1 MGWVVAMVAS
11 TLPAVLP
18 ATKSLTQFCSLTFCE
33 AGILSLA
40 VVLPSFLSL
49 ICEPTILGLAF
60 VTLILICEPI
70 IRRAL
75 CLCVAYNCSQAFILL
90 HCIVEP
96 SVSKI

>member
-1 MGWVVAMVAS
+1 MVAP

-49 ICEPTILGLAF
+49 ICEPTTILSLAF
-60 VTLILICEPI
+60 VTLILI
-70 IRRAL
+70 
-75 CLCVAYNCSQAFILL
+75 SF
-90 HCIVEP
+90 VEP
-96 SVSKI
+96 CVCVWPTIVARHSYYCIALWSPVSLK

>member
-1 MGWVVAMVAS
+1 MVAP

-40 VVLPSFLSL
+40 VVLPGFLSL
-49 ICEPTILGLAF
+49 ICEPTTILSLAF

-75 CLCVAYNCSQAFILL
+75 CLCAAYNCSQAFILL
-90 HCIVEP
+90 HCIMEP
-96 SVSKI
+96 SVSEI